1 MAEGGSVGHRRAIV
15 WIRCALVPAVDER
28 MTRDATIVIAT
39 KDRRAEGLPAV
50 AQAASVEVLVLADG
64 SSDGTSGAIREAYRR
79 PSSSGS
85 RSRVGVH
92 LLRLGLN
99 VRRLGLVLRTVF
111 AGYRL
116 AFAERHRREAVEP
129 ALYRVLRRPGY
140 APERLEAI
148 EGVLP
153 ELSTASRAPVRVG
166 A

>member
-1 MAEGGSVGHRRAIV
+1 MAEGGSVGRHRRAIV
-15 WIRCALVPAVDER
+15 RIRCALVPAVDER

-50 AQAASVEVLVLADG
+50 AQAASVEVLVLPDG

-79 PSSSGS
+79 PSSGS
-85 RSRVGVH
+85 RSRVSVH
-92 LLRLGLN
+92 LLWLALDVRRPGLGL
-99 VRRLGLVLRTVF
+99 RAVF

-116 AFAERHRREAVEP
+116 AFAERHLREAVEP
-129 ALYRVLRRPGY
+129 ALYRVLRRLGY

-148 EGVLP
+148 K
-153 ELSTASRAPVRVG
+153 LSTASRAPVRVG